1 MLWLRL
7 HMLGRGAILIGL
19 APSRRMAQCGRVGV
33 PPLLRF
39 MGPRGD
45 VTLPRGHR
53 GVRRSLPGG
62 RQRGGSYGLAPSRRM
77 AQCGRVGMPR
87 AVTMGISPMSSPR
100 TREDRRVFR
109 WHWRRGHVRTEKLSA
124 PKRCG
129 PNLECPEGVF
139 SSFICATSGSYMPPP
154 GNEKEG
160 S

>member
-1 MLWLRL
+1 MLRL
-7 HMLGRGAILIGL
+7 HMLGREAIPIGL

-53 GVRRSLPGG
+53 GVRRPLPGG
-62 RQRGGSYGLAPSRRM
+62 RQRGDSYGLAPSRRM
-77 AQCGRVGMPR
+77 AQCGRVGMPQ
-87 AVTMGISPMSSPR
+87 AVTMGISPSRHREHVR
-100 TREDRRVFR
+100 TGGYSDGTGA
-109 WHWRRGHVRTEKLSA
+109 RGHVRTEKLSA
-124 PKRCG
+124 PKRRG
-129 PNLECPEGVF
+129 PNMECPEGVF
-139 SSFICATSGSYMPPP
+139 SSFICATRGSYMPPP